1 MALYDN
7 KHWMLSHIRHSFIFS
22 DETGY
27 SEMVMMDEDL
37 RVPSMKAYPGLDQDD
52 EDEDGDLA
60 RSLDVHGGKLIQQ
73 ISFLFKLHFVMQSW
87 ILEHTVAEQTQLK
100 SSKSLI

>member
-7 KHWMLSHIRHSFIFS
+7 KHWLLSHIRHSFIFS

-52 EDEDGDLA
+52 EDEEGDLA
-60 RSLDVHGGKLIQQ
+60 RSLDIHGGEPIQQ
-73 ISFLFKLHFVMQSW
+73 IRLMH
-87 ILEHTVAEQTQLK
+87 I
-100 SSKSLI
+100 I